1 MSTLSS
7 VNNNQN
13 NQYSCIN
20 SSKYRNNVIK
30 EKTILEETEE
40 QTLHLVDI
48 QAFEDLVSKI
58 YIPPTLVCSIT
69 NDVGIS
75 CSTLKIIFKKL
86 YNDSQ
91 FNKLKTFDGIVLE
104 LIFSFL
110 IPSDIEKHWDDSMF
124 SKTERLFST
133 AGVSQSNK
141 SEFDKC
147 IEDQQSLNFSC
158 SYILSRDD
166 EISMK
171 FRASQETVNW
181 ISKTGQL
188 PDLNS

>member
-1 MSTLSS
+1 M
-7 VNNNQN
+7 
-13 NQYSCIN
+13 
-20 SSKYRNNVIK
+20 IK
-30 EKTILEETEE
+30 EKEIPKGTVEDR
-40 QTLHLVDI
+40 TLQLVDI
-48 QAFEDLVSKI
+48 HAFEGFVSKI

-69 NDVGIS
+69 NYVERS
-75 CSTLKIIFKKL
+75 CSTLKIIFKQL

-166 EISMK
+166 EISIK
-171 FRASQETVNW
+171 FCASRETVEW
-181 ISKTGQL
+181 ISRTGQISGYIFV
-188 PDLNS
+188 D